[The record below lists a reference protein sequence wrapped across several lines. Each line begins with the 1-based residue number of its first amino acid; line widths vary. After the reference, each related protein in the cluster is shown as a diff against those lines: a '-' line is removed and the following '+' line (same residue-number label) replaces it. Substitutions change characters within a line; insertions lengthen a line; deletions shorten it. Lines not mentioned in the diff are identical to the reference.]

1 MCPFPG
7 AIGWFWMHGAGIL
20 PSRAVFRAEGPEI
33 MHSVKMLPAL
43 LMHSVKM
50 LPALLGLF
58 VAAACSLVERA
69 LCPIA
74 QTWLARRMSVPLRFW
89 SRSPPSHPSS
99 LRSLSCLARL
109 APRRLRTLAT
119 PRNPPSRPSAC
130 DLRRA
135 RHACPAPRCP
145 HRTRHAPRPA
155 ARVPLRF
162 RQFPRNGAV
171 IQLPIQENFVS
182 KDKQ

>member
-1 MCPFPG
+1 
-7 AIGWFWMHGAGIL
+7 
-20 PSRAVFRAEGPEI
+20 
-33 MHSVKMLPAL
+33 MLPAL
-43 LMHSVKM
+43 F
-50 LPALLGLF
+50 GLF

-74 QTWLARRMSVPLRFW
+74 QTWLARRMSAPLRFW

-145 HRTRHAPRPA
+145 HRTRIGELEDAKREARTPLPTPHPHPAMPRAPLPTSHPPMPRRPA
-155 ARVPLRF
+155 TRRTSLAGAGPAAVPAIPAKWCGDTIAHTRKLRF
-162 RQFPRNGAV
+162 
-171 IQLPIQENFVS
+171 
-182 KDKQ
+182 